1 MSSSA
6 VRHDQDGN
14 RYEYVIDGHV
24 IGTVEYR
31 GPAGRRELHHTEV
44 DPSARRRG
52 IAAELVGAVLDD
64 MRGRGEQVVPTCP
77 YVRDFIANR
86 PEYQD
91 LLSDGE
97 PS

>member
-1 MSSSA
+1 MSPSA
-6 VRHDQDGN
+6 VRHNQAGT
-14 RYEYVIDGHV
+14 RYEYVIDGQV

-52 IAAELVGAVLDD
+52 IAAVLVAAALDD
-64 MRGRGEQVVPTCP
+64 VRGRGEQVVPTCR
-77 YVRDFIANR
+77 YVRDFIAER
-86 PEYQD
+86 SEYQD
-91 LLSDGE
+91 RLSDAE